1 MPPAGIQVGQMER
14 ADLDQWLKDQKMPF
28 QVQTLN
34 GDFEQQRSAW
44 GVKALP
50 WLVLTDK
57 DHVVRAEG
65 FAIDELEAKLKDFAG
80 GN

>member
-1 MPPAGIQVGQMER
+1 
-14 ADLDQWLKDQKMPF
+14 MPF
-28 QVQTLN
+28 QVQMLDE
-34 GDFEQQRSAW
+34 DFEKQRPAW
-44 GVKALP
+44 GIKALP

-65 FAIDELEAKLKDFAG
+65 FAVSELEAKLKDLAG